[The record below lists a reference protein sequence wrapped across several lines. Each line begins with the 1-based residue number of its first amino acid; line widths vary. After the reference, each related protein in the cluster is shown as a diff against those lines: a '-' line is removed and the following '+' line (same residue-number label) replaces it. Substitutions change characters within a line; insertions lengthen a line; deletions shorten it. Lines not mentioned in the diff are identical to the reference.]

1 MFGLYDFPLSKEQEG
16 IFLSVTQ
23 RDGNFFYE
31 RNCMD
36 ETVEKMILANDQKI
50 LINPVEPLNK
60 PKAISSNLFV
70 DLDTALMIQPKATKK
85 IYLTFPIEIGVYI
98 SRGGDFQI
106 LDIFT
111 LSKQKFILYG
121 DPKNGVICKYWKS
134 GLFSEIPAKS
144 PIREGVLE
152 LQISNPNS
160 HWVEVSKA
168 IFNAYGMKI
177 YYNKKMVSMK
187 AQMKLRNGDLAE
199 TDFKDSP
206 LEKKMKKSLEIY
218 TARKLS
224 VGSTKFVM
232 EFGL

>member
-1 MFGLYDFPLSKEQEG
+1 MFGLHDFPLSKEQEG
-16 IFLSVTQ
+16 ISLSVTQ
-23 RDGNFFYE
+23 REGNFFYE
-31 RNCMD
+31 RKSMD

-60 PKAISSNLFV
+60 PKAISANLFV
-70 DLDTALMIQPKATKK
+70 DLDTVLMVEPKATKK
-85 IYLTFPIEIGVYI
+85 IYLTFPIEIGAYI

-111 LSKQKFILYG
+111 LTKQKFILYG
-121 DPKNGVICKYWKS
+121 DPKNGILCKYWKS
-134 GLFSEIPAKS
+134 SLFSEIPSKS

-160 HWVEVSKA
+160 YWVEVSKA

-177 YYNKKMVSMK
+177 YYNKRMVSMK

-199 TDFKDSP
+199 TDFKDAP
-206 LEKKMKKSLEIY
+206 VEKKMKKSLEIY
-218 TARKLS
+218 MARKLS
-224 VGSTKFVM
+224 VGSTKFIM